1 MPTTAGTGS
10 EATLVAVV
18 ANPALQVKM
27 EFLSYH
33 LLPDVA
39 VLDPR
44 MTETLP
50 PRITASTGFDALVH
64 AIEAATCLQR
74 NPVSDSFAERAIRQ
88 ITQSLPR
95 AVKNGRDRRAHAW
108 PWPTAACWPGRP
120 FPTPWWVWSTP
131 SATPWAGCAMW
142 PMGTP

>member
-1 MPTTAGTGS
+1 M
-10 EATLVAVV
+10 AVV

-33 LLPDVA
+33 LLPRRGGAGPPDDR
-39 VLDPR
+39 DPA
-44 MTETLP
+44 

-88 ITQSLPR
+88 ITQSR
-95 AVKNGRDRRAHAW
+95 
-108 PWPTAACWPGRP
+108 PGR
-120 FPTPWWVWSTP
+120 
-131 SATPWAGCAMW
+131 
-142 PMGTP
+142 